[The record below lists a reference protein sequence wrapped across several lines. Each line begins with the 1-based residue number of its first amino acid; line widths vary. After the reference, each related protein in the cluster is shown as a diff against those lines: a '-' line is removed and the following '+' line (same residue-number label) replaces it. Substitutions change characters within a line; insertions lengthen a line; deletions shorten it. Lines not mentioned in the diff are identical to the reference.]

1 MAVLTE
7 VCVDSAGGA
16 RAAWNGGA
24 DRLELCAALE
34 TGGLTPSRG
43 LQETVVGVTD
53 LPVHVLVRPRQG
65 DFCYDSGEIA
75 AMGADIRFA
84 LDGGASAVVIGALTA
99 GGEVDRDVTARLME
113 AAGGAPVTFNR
124 AFDLVENQPAA
135 LDVLL
140 ELGIGRVLTS
150 GGRRTAAEGAPRLAE
165 LVRRGGDDIVI
176 LAGAGITPVNA
187 GGLVRTSG
195 VREIHFSARQ
205 PVPATLRFRN
215 PDVVLGVG
223 EVRLGRTSAGAVAA
237 TIAAVHDL

>member
-1 MAVLTE
+1 MVVLTE
-7 VCVDSAGGA
+7 VCVDSASGA
-16 RAAWNGGA
+16 KAAWNGGA

-75 AMGADIRFA
+75 AMVADIRGA
-84 LDGGASAVVIGALTA
+84 LDDGATGLVVGALTA
-99 GGEVDRDVTARLME
+99 AGEVDRDVTARLAD

-124 AFDLVENQPAA
+124 AFDLVEDQHAA

-140 ELGIGRVLTS
+140 ELGIRRVLTS
-150 GGRRTAAEGAPRLAE
+150 GGRRTAAEGAQRLAE
-165 LVRRGGDDIVI
+165 LVRRAGEDIVI
-176 LAGAGITPVNA
+176 LAGAGITPTNA

-205 PVPATLRFRN
+205 PVQATLRFRN
-215 PDVVLGVG
+215 PDVALGVG

-237 TIAAVHDL
+237 TVAAVRDL

>member
-53 LPVHVLVRPRQG
+53 LPVHVLLRPRQG
-65 DFCYDSGEIA
+65 DFCYDEGEIA
-75 AMGADIRFA
+75 AMVADIRSA
-84 LDGGASAVVIGALTA
+84 LDGGATAVVVGALTA
-99 GGEVDRDVTARLME
+99 DGEIDRDVVTRLAE
-113 AAGGAPVTFNR
+113 AADGAPVTFNR
-124 AFDLVENQPAA
+124 AFDLVEDQFAA
-135 LDVLL
+135 MDVLIQ
-140 ELGIGRVLTS
+140 LGIGRVLTS
-150 GGRRTAAEGAPRLAE
+150 GGRRTAADGAQRLAE
-165 LVRRGGDDIVI
+165 LVRHGGDDIVI
-176 LAGAGITPVNA
+176 LAGAGITPTNA

-195 VREIHFSARQ
+195 VREIHFSARRPAQ
-205 PVPATLRFRN
+205 ATLRFRN

-223 EVRLGRTSAGAVAA
+223 EVRLGRTSSGVVAA
-237 TIAAVHDL
+237 TVAAVRDL